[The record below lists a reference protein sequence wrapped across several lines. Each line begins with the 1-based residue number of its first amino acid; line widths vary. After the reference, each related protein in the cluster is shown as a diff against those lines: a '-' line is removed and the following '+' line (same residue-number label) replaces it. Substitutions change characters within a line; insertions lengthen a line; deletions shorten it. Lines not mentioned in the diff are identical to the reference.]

1 MVVVIRY
8 STFLTDRGSSV
19 ETTRNSDLHLVKK
32 EAGEG
37 RGEQGR
43 AGHGRA
49 GQGRVI
55 GNVCTTLP
63 SQRDVSR
70 TYHHFRKELLP
81 VQYLSLLS

>member
-49 GQGRVI
+49 GQGNRKRVYYPPFPTR
-55 GNVCTTLP
+55 CLSYLP
-63 SQRDVSR
+63 S
-70 TYHHFRKELLP
+70 F
-81 VQYLSLLS
+81 